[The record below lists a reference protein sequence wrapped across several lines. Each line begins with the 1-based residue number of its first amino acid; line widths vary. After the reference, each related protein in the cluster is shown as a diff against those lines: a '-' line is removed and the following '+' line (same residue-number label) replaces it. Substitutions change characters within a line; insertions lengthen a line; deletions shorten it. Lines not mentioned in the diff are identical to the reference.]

1 MSVRGGVADIKKE
14 TSHAAGGEMLS
25 WAHGGAEA
33 VGAWLVAGAWMLC
46 RATLIL
52 RASLAIHYLR
62 CSLFVLSAKPVPD

>member
-1 MSVRGGVADIKKE
+1 MSVRRGIADIKKE
-14 TSHAAGGEMLS
+14 TSHAAGGD
-25 WAHGGAEA
+25 WAYGGAEA

-46 RATLIL
+46 RTTLIL